1 MMVMKRVMLFSLA
14 CLISLAIQPFPTSA
28 TAALASFQVLHSFSG
43 PDGQLPSAPLV
54 QGADGFFYGVTSYGG
69 NFSVLPPDG
78 AGTAFRMDVNGNFTT
93 LHVFTGPDGAVPN
106 NLVLGRD
113 GFFYGTTHYGGP
125 SVIDSLNPGSGVLFR
140 MDSAGNVTVLRRF
153 ADASG
158 GFYPGP
164 IVTGADGALYGPA
177 AGGLV
182 VLNELPGLV
191 YRFNP
196 STGDFRVLH
205 NFNLSDGQNP
215 TGPLFQGADGYL
227 YGTTWQGGP
236 SNTGVIYKVDP
247 SGNFILLH
255 PLQVLGVSEGWEPN
269 GSLVRTVDGAVYGTT
284 HGSNGS
290 VFRLDP
296 NGTFNSIHPFDNF
309 ASDGFQPLSGL
320 IQARDGLF
328 YGTTPNGGLPITDP
342 SRNGVVY
349 RMDQAGTVTVM
360 HTFTGPDGQGPRA
373 VPVQG
378 ADGQLYGTT
387 AVGGDFGLGVIFR
400 LDPSQ
405 PNPIAVLSFSP
416 NPVFP
421 GNSSTGTVTLSAP
434 APSGGTVVALSS
446 NNDGAATVPDSV
458 TVPAGKSM
466 ATFTALTASYI
477 DNAVVRIFASVGG
490 IGISTPLTVTRGT
503 TLASLTLN
511 PPSVTGGQSA
521 TGTVTLSTAAPSG
534 GTAVT
539 LSSSN
544 SSVGSVPSTVTV
556 AAGATAASFT
566 VITNAVTTS
575 TSVTISGTYNGS
587 TQSAT
592 LMVAPPVTTDTVTI
606 TLAQYRTSTRHLRV
620 TATGSSPNAILK
632 VYVTSSGTLIG
643 TLTNNG
649 AGNYSGT
656 FKWPIN
662 PQNITVK
669 SNLGGSAS
677 ATVVLK

>member
-1 MMVMKRVMLFSLA
+1 MKRVILFSMA
-14 CLISLAIQPFPTSA
+14 CIISLVMQPFAASTV
-28 TAALASFQVLHSFSG
+28 AALAMSFEVLHSFSG
-43 PDGQLPSAPLV
+43 PDGQLPGAPLV
-54 QGADGFFYGVTSYGG
+54 QGTDGFFYGVTTYGG
-69 NFSVLPPDG
+69 DFNILPPDG
-78 AGTAFRMDVNGNFTT
+78 AGTAFRIDANGNFRT
-93 LHVFTGPDGAVPN
+93 LHIFKGPDGAVPN
-106 NLVLGRD
+106 NLMLGRD

-153 ADASG
+153 ADASS
-158 GFYPGP
+158 GFHPGP

-177 AGGLV
+177 AGGV
-182 VLNELPGLV
+182 SVLNTFPGLV
-191 YRFNP
+191 YRFDP
-196 STGDFRVLH
+196 RTGDFRVLH
-205 NFNLSDGQNP
+205 NFNLSDGKDP
-215 TGPLFQGADGYL
+215 TGPLFQGEDGYL

-247 SGNFILLH
+247 AGNFSLLH
-255 PLQVLGVSEGWEPN
+255 TLQALGVSEGWEPN

-296 NGTFNSIHPFDNF
+296 NGTFNILHPFDNF
-309 ASDGFQPLSGL
+309 ASDGFQPVSGL
-320 IQARDGLF
+320 IQARDGFF
-328 YGTTPNGGLPITDP
+328 YGTTPQGGLPVSDP

-349 RMDQAGTVTVM
+349 RMDKAGTVTVM
-360 HTFTGPDGQGPRA
+360 HTFTGPDGKGPRA

-405 PNPIAVLSFSP
+405 PNPIAALSFSP

-421 GNSSTGTVTLSAP
+421 GSNSTGTVTLSTP

-446 NNDGAATVPDSV
+446 NNDGAATVPDSI
-458 TVPAGKSM
+458 TVPAGKSS
-466 ATFTALTASYI
+466 ATFTALTASYLN
-477 DNAVVRIFASVGG
+477 NAVVRIFASVGG
-490 IGISTPLTVTRGT
+490 VGMSTLLTVTRGT

-511 PPSVTGGQSA
+511 PLGVTGGQSS
-521 TGTVTLSTAAPSG
+521 TGTVTLSAAAPSG
-534 GTAVT
+534 GAAVT

-556 AAGATAASFT
+556 AAGATSASFT
-566 VITNAVTTS
+566 VITAAVNTS
-575 TSVTISGTYNGS
+575 TSVTISGTYNGT
-587 TQSAT
+587 TQSAVLT
-592 LMVAPPVTTDTVTI
+592 VAPPATNDTVTI
-606 TLAQYRTSTRHLRV
+606 TLAQYRVSTKRLRV
-620 TATGSSPNAILK
+620 TATDSNTNAILK
-632 VYVTSSGTLIG
+632 AYVTSSGALIG

-649 AGNYSGT
+649 GGNYSGA
-656 FKWPIN
+656 FNWPTN

-677 ATVVLK
+677 ATVILK